1 MEHMEDKQ
9 TDQGPDHRPRRHRG
23 GRGWWLGKL
32 ALCVLI
38 LPLLGVVVMLLW
50 NWVMPP
56 IFPGVNPI
64 GFWRA
69 LGLLAL
75 CRILFGGF
83 RGRHGGWHGGWQEKR
98 RFMRARWEAMTP
110 EERERC
116 GRRGRMF
123 CRGRDER

>member
-1 MEHMEDKQ
+1 MEQMNEMEPRP
-9 TDQGPDHRPRRHRG
+9 TGPATEDPARWRHTGRR
-23 GRGWWLGKL
+23 WWLGKMI
-32 ALCVLI
+32 LCLLV

-56 IFPGVNPI
+56 TFPGVNPI

-69 LGLLAL
+69 VGLLAL

-83 RGRHGGWHGGWQEKR
+83 RGRHGGWHEKR

-123 CRGRDER
+123 CRGRGER